1 MGLILDGTAYE
12 WDLSIPCYSA
22 DRYDRLKVSALLRLQ
37 QEVGEKHIFHFG
49 TTSEMLRDRY
59 GVAFI
64 ITKSR
69 IKVNRLP
76 GSEEP
81 VRLTTWCSSLKGI
94 RFMRNYTLKTPDGE
108 VLTESKAEVIMI
120 NLKDRTIVRPKDVDY
135 FKNYLY
141 NSELANSCGDPKK
154 IDAMCTGEEYE
165 RTIRFSDIDYN
176 GHMNN
181 TVYADIM
188 FDFLPSEFREKA
200 PKEVAIN
207 FKNELLE
214 GETMDVF
221 ADAAADTVTF
231 CGTCGGTDRF
241 AGMINY

>member
-1 MGLILDGTAYE
+1 M
-12 WDLSIPCYSA
+12 
-22 DRYDRLKVSALLRLQ
+22 Q
-37 QEVGEKHIFHFG
+37 
-49 TTSEMLRDRY
+49 
-59 GVAFI
+59 
-64 ITKSR
+64 
-69 IKVNRLP
+69 
-76 GSEEP
+76 
-81 VRLTTWCSSLKGI
+81 
-94 RFMRNYTLKTPDGE
+94 
-108 VLTESKAEVIMI
+108 
-120 NLKDRTIVRPKDVDY
+120 
-135 FKNYLY
+135 
-141 NSELANSCGDPKK
+141 NSCGDPKK
-154 IDAMCTGEEYE
+154 IDAMCTGEVYE

-241 AGMINY
+241 TGMINY